1 MEILTT
7 NDKIVAVGLESCIDV
22 EFELTKEEMSAKTKE
37 FWKERRCQ
45 DEKLRVILFLA

>member
-7 NDKIVAVGLESCIDV
+7 NDKIVAVGLESFDV